1 MANLNINIPD
11 QYVADLLEAF
21 RTVYPK
27 IDDSDPNNIIIIDC
41 TDVAWIKIKIID
53 YIKKV
58 YIKHKNRQAVT
69 TALSEVSIPDDLAD

>member
-41 TDVAWIKIKIID
+41 TDVA
-53 YIKKV
+53 
-58 YIKHKNRQAVT
+58 
-69 TALSEVSIPDDLAD
+69 